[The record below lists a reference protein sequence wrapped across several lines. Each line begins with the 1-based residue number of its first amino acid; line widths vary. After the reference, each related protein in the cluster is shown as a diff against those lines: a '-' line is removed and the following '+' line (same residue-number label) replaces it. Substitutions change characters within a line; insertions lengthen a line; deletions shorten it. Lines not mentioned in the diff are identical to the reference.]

1 MFLLWSFFMVLI
13 FYLFYSPVGSLS
25 PNAIHVPGI
34 YVDRIVKATE
44 PKAIE
49 VIALAKDP
57 KEQEKELDP
66 KAAALAASKDWRHR
80 IARRAAREIHDGFY
94 VNLGVGIPTLIPE
107 HLDPSVKV
115 WLESENGILGM
126 GPYPTKEQVDAYVGP
141 FRRQFWLDS
150 LCF

>member
-1 MFLLWSFFMVLI
+1 MLIPRFF
-13 FYLFYSPVGSLS
+13 SPVGTLS

-44 PKAIE
+44 PKNIE
-49 VIALAKDP
+49 VVMRAKN
-57 KEQEKELDP
+57 EEAQ
-66 KAAALAASKDWRHR
+66 AATPSPAEADAAASKDWRHR

-126 GPYPTKEQVDAYVGP
+126 GPYPTKEQVDP
-141 FRRQFWLDS
+141 
-150 LCF
+150 